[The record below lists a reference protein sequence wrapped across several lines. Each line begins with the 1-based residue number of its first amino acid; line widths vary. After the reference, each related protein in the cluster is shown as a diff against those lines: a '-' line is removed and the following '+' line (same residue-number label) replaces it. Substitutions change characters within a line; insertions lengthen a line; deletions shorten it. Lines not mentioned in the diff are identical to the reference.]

1 MFFFQIIT
9 MPKAEK
15 IKVGQKL
22 KPIHPLSRKAQFLS
36 KQSAREQRV
45 NQSQANTIA
54 KNDTV
59 AQKLL
64 WFQNEVDPEKK
75 NFTKKDLVEYTKK
88 YLRRFEEELDQIEII
103 KTVGNRKGEQHVSR
117 KSAIHLRTERDKQM
131 LDSRGLEVP
140 DIINAIHLDNFRKW
154 DGNLLSIQSI
164 KFRKIYQKDLE
175 QTTDVKESSQML
187 E

>member
-1 MFFFQIIT
+1 
-9 MPKAEK
+9 
-15 IKVGQKL
+15 
-22 KPIHPLSRKAQFLS
+22 LSRKAQFLS